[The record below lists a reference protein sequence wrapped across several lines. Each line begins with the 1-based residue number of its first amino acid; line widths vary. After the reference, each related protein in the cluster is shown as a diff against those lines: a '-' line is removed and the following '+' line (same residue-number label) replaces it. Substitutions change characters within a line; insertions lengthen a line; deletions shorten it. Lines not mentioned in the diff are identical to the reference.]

1 MNKRIQRSSTN
12 CMLGG
17 VCGGLA
23 DYFELDPTLVRVIYV
38 LLTVCTAFSG
48 TLVYTLDYNAEG
60 DKPNSIRSAAYF
72 SISN

>member
-48 TLVYTLDYNAEG
+48 TLVYILLCIIMPKE
-60 DKPNSIRSAAYF
+60 
-72 SISN
+72 ISPTP